1 MRQSDAHSGFSM
13 PIAIG
18 LEPSASALLS
28 RAVPLP
34 HGLDGYA
41 VSFALSSDVESLFV
55 SRLRLTAA
63 CLLMGALGG
72 LCVVVG
78 FQSQWKEPLPDLLRA
93 LGLFV
98 ILVPVLLLGAFG
110 RRFAGIP
117 LLHLKET
124 SVVVGSRE
132 IARESIGGWIL
143 VHSSRGMT
151 WPGGTPASMEHSLSA
166 VYLVIAPPDATA
178 SLLWISSN
186 LDCRSTRRI
195 KRFLATHVEI
205 VGEFDLD
212 SVEGA
217 SGFAAVLD
225 RVCGARHT
233 GAVDL
238 RDALKRVTEKK
249 AANID
254 PQSW

>member
-1 MRQSDAHSGFSM
+1 M

-41 VSFALSSDVESLFV
+41 VSCALSSDVESLFV

-72 LCVVVG
+72 ICVVVG
-78 FQSQWKEPLPDLLRA
+78 FQSQWKEPLPDLLR
-93 LGLFV
+93 
-98 ILVPVLLLGAFG
+98 
-110 RRFAGIP
+110 
-117 LLHLKET
+117 
-124 SVVVGSRE
+124 
-132 IARESIGGWIL
+132 
-143 VHSSRGMT
+143 
-151 WPGGTPASMEHSLSA
+151 
-166 VYLVIAPPDATA
+166 
-178 SLLWISSN
+178 
-186 LDCRSTRRI
+186 RRI
-195 KRFLATHVEI
+195 KRFLATREEI

-217 SGFAAVLD
+217 SSFAAVLD

-233 GAVDL
+233 EAVDL

-254 PQSW
+254 PQAW